1 MGVFAYL
8 LFLPIFLLTNCQD
21 EFDEPVT
28 SAEIDINRDIEVL
41 LLMKAAIVSDSDYAS
56 LNKESAFKSTDP
68 ASSDQCTQ
76 FQYPMTFEVYSGDNP
91 NPELYEINSDE
102 ELVAFVDMLVASQN
116 NFQYYIYF
124 PITLL
129 DTDGN
134 KTVLNDLTE
143 LEGTLNMAV
152 EACEGMNNDSS
163 DGGTDGG
170 TDSGT
175 GTGGTGTDGGTSA
188 DGGTGT
194 DGGSGTDGSGG
205 STGSDGGTGTDGSY
219 GGAGTTSAD
228 GGSTG
233 TTGSEGSGESTGSDN
248 GSESTGSDGGS
259 DGGTGTDNSG
269 DGSSGGDD
277 SGDDSDDDGDDDSG
291 DNGDDDSG
299 DNGDDSG
306 DDDDDF
312 VEVSESDDD
321 GYQYCDKKAKKVVIC
336 HKGVT
341 ICISVNAI
349 WGHMQHHEEDYFGRC
364 ED

>member
-8 LFLPIFLLTNCQD
+8 LFLPIFLLTNCQN
-21 EFDEPVT
+21 EFDEPVLSSQT
-28 SAEIDINRDIEVL
+28 DVNRDLEVL
-41 LLMKAAIVSDSDYAS
+41 LLMKSAIVSDSDYAS

-152 EACEGMNNDSS
+152 EACEGMNDGTSG
-163 DGGTDGG
+163 GGTE
-170 TDSGT
+170 SGT

-194 DGGSGTDGSGG
+194 EGGSGTDGSGG
-205 STGSDGGTGTDGSY
+205 STGSDGGTGTDGSD

-228 GGSTG
+228 EGSTG
-233 TTGSEGSGESTGSDN
+233 TTSSDGSGESTGSDN

-269 DGSSGGDD
+269 DGSSGGD
-277 SGDDSDDDGDDDSG
+277 SS
-291 DNGDDDSG
+291 NGDDDSG
-299 DNGDDSG
+299 DESDDDGYDDDG

-349 WGHMQHHEEDYFGRC
+349 WGHMQHHEEDYFGKC